1 MNMHYQLALAYLKN
15 DEHENAKK
23 HLDLALSVI
32 SNAKAKNERNMDPFA
47 FSEKTME
54 YLEKNG
60 LYERKF
66 RQPEF
71 GAGR

>member
-1 MNMHYQLALAYLKN
+1 
-15 DEHENAKK
+15 
-23 HLDLALSVI
+23 
-32 SNAKAKNERNMDPFA
+32 MDPFA

-71 GAGR
+71 GAG